1 MHIRS
6 KSFHDMQ
13 PIPSEFAFGKPGPDG
28 EPCVLSDNRNP
39 HLAWGDV
46 PDGTRSFVLTCID
59 VDVPSVG
66 DDVNR
71 EGRKVRADLP
81 RVEFVHWLMIDIP
94 AEFREFGAG
103 SCADGVV
110 ARGKREPPGPPGA
123 RQGRNDYTGWFA
135 ADADMAGDYFGYD
148 GPCPPWND
156 ERLHHYH
163 FRVHALDVPT
173 LAVAEPFTLADV
185 RRATQGHV
193 LGEAVV
199 VGTYS
204 LNAALRR

>member
-13 PIPSEFAFGKPGPDG
+13 PIPAEFAFCQPGQNG
-28 EPCVLSDNRNP
+28 EPCVFAANRNP
-39 HLAWGDV
+39 HLTWSDV
-46 PDGTRSFVLTCID
+46 PEGTRSFVLTCID
-59 VDVPSVG
+59 VDAPSVA

-71 EGRKVRADLP
+71 EGRKLRADLR

-94 AEFREFGAG
+94 VEFREFGAG
-103 SCADGVV
+103 SCAEGVV
-110 ARGKREPPGPPGA
+110 ARGKREPHGPPGA

-135 ADADMAGDYFGYD
+135 GDADMAGDYFGYD

-185 RRATQGHV
+185 RRAMQGHV